1 MKATKIIGT
10 TLTVLALLSLAGCG
24 DNNSQNNAS
33 GKQSSSA
40 TSTKQA
46 AVLVVGTYQNS
57 SKGSAVQLNSNGTG
71 RYVYA
76 DPVNSDTNDQLTW
89 KKTGNNEYTLNFADS
104 DVTSPI
110 TARLSG
116 NQLTLTGDSNWATD
130 TLTKTTR
137 QLNLDQ
143 FLAKKHD
150 SGNESSSS
158 QSNSS
163 ADPRR
168 VGAML
173 FQYTYQ
179 GMPGRE
185 TFTCTQNGD
194 SYTFSEG
201 NDSASG
207 ITFKVKGDT
216 VRYSVGGSADQKTI
230 SIGTLQS
237 QTDAAQIDGMMQ
249 NVH

>member
-1 MKATKIIGT
+1 MKIAKMIIFT
-10 TLTVLALLSLAGCG
+10 MAVPALLSLAGCG
-24 DNNSQNNAS
+24 VNSSQNS
-33 GKQSSSA
+33 TGSKQSSSI
-40 TSTKQA
+40 TSRKDTS
-46 AVLVVGTYQNS
+46 VTGTYQNS
-57 SKGSAVQLNSNGTG
+57 SKGSAVRLNSNGTG

-130 TLTKTTR
+130 TLTKTTH

-143 FLAKKHD
+143 FLTKKHGA
-150 SGNESSSS
+150 SGRSNTS
-158 QSNSS
+158 QANSS
-163 ADPRR
+163 VDPRR

-179 GMPGRE
+179 GMPGHE
-185 TFTCTQNGD
+185 TFTCTQNGG
-194 SYTFSEG
+194 SYIFSEG
-201 NDSASG
+201 NDSDSA
-207 ITFKVKGDT
+207 ITFKVKGAT
-216 VRYSVGGSADQKTI
+216 VTYCVGNSDDPKTV
-230 SIGTLQS
+230 SINTLQS
-237 QTDAAQIDGMMQ
+237 QTDADQINGMLQ
-249 NVH
+249 NVQ

>member
-1 MKATKIIGT
+1 MKIAKMIIST
-10 TLTVLALLSLAGCG
+10 MAVPALLSLAGCG
-24 DNNSQNNAS
+24 ANNSQNNAS
-33 GKQSSSA
+33 SPRSSSA

-46 AVLVVGTYQNS
+46 AASVVGTYQNS

-89 KKTGNNEYTLNFADS
+89 KKTGNNEYTLNFDES

-130 TLTKTTR
+130 TLTKTTH

-143 FLAKKHD
+143 FLAKKHGA
-150 SGNESSSS
+150 SGGSNTSQVSSSI
-158 QSNSS
+158 
-163 ADPRR
+163 DPRR

-179 GMPGRE
+179 GMPGHE

-201 NDSASG
+201 NDSASA
-207 ITFKVKGDT
+207 ITFKVKGAIIT
-216 VRYSVGGSADQKTI
+216 YSVGGSDDQKTV
-230 SIGTLQS
+230 SINTLQS
-237 QTDAAQIDGMMQ
+237 RTDADQINGMLQ
-249 NVH
+249 NVQ